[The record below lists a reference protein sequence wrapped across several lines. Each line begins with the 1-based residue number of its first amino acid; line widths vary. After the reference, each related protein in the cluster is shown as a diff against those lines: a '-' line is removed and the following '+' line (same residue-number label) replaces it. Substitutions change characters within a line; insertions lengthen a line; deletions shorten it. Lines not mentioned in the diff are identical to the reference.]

1 MSPLCIEAALRLFCF
16 LYLNSSLH
24 ADVLS
29 GKDLNFDAPDLRV
42 PAATGGRHRDRILI
56 VSKDFPV
63 PAEQR
68 EEFAKFIQGFDWQDQ
83 LWDHIPST
91 TARKLALKYLRWF
104 LTPCSTHLAEQFL
117 QLSYIAHQRF
127 VAGDDDTLAEHFAIA

>member
-1 MSPLCIEAALRLFCF
+1 
-16 LYLNSSLH
+16 LH

-42 PAATGGRHRDRILI
+42 PAATGGRHCDRILI

-68 EEFAKFIQGFDWQDQ
+68 EEFAKFIQGFNWQDQ

-127 VAGDDDTLAEHFAIA
+127 VAGDNDTLAEHFAIA